1 MDLKLHKLLPF
12 IPAHLA
18 RKIIADPFWDER
30 ADCDRVAGAI
40 LFADISG
47 FTPLTE
53 ELANYGKEGPEE
65 LSRLLNE
72 YFSELIEILESES
85 GEVVKFS
92 GDALMVLFPAGK
104 EGMGIAVRRAEQAAR
119 RLQAQSSDSPM
130 TTSLIGDIELR
141 IKIGIGCGE
150 VVAMEVGGLLGRWEY
165 VIAGAPIE
173 QAALCESQAAPG
185 DILLSPEA
193 QEVIHPEALAP
204 QKTKTIAF
212 PRLDNFEQVEKTL
225 RRFVPGAVLGW
236 LETQDRGW
244 LCVLRPMTVLFIGS
258 TEFTFASDEDLEAFD
273 ELIRSIQRTLY
284 RFEGSLNKVAVDDKG
299 TVIMALFGAPPLA
312 HTDDATRG
320 VKAALEIQAMA
331 SRLSLDVAI
340 GVTTGRVFAGPVGS
354 ELRYEY
360 TVMGDAVNVAARLM
374 KAAGHGRIFC
384 DETTATAA
392 RDRVRIKSH
401 QPIQVKGKSE
411 AVPVFEPD
419 DEKLTSRLI
428 SGSFRPPR
436 MMAGRDDEVARVKQK
451 LGDMRGGK
459 GSLIA
464 VVGGTGMGKSR
475 LLREIEVQ
483 SRIQGI
489 SVVSGGGRSTEREVG
504 MRAWQSVFEGIFGI
518 ENETDPKLRF
528 EMVYDT
534 MRELAPGVADQA
546 VLLSDTLGLSP
557 PQGTQEIIVDPDA
570 REESLLHLVETLLG
584 AWLGTRP
591 LVVLMDDAQWLDDPS
606 WEFMVHVAERFC
618 AGSHPLLIALASRPM
633 ERASVGYQ
641 SLKRLKARGVAE
653 LMEPR
658 PLNFEEIV
666 AMVADRLE
674 VHATRVPDRLAEF
687 VYGRSEGTPF
697 IAEELIRAL
706 VDQQLVEV
714 WKDENT
720 RQNACRVKGE
730 LSQRSESLP
739 GSVRG
744 LLLARMDRLT
754 ADQQLTLK
762 VASVFGRRFSM
773 EGLVAVLTRESRLS
787 REQVQEHIEAFTDM
801 EFIEAES
808 TDPDLVCRFT
818 HQVTQEVAYDSMLFS
833 QRRKLHAAVGD
844 WLAEAHYP
852 ELSSVVESVADIS
865 VDPNSLGPVVDD
877 LAAHFRVAGDPGKD
891 VYFAVLAARRALHR
905 YLNSEAE
912 NHLTHALKTITEDD
926 ERGKFALLKAR
937 EGVYAR
943 IASRNRR
950 KADLQALQDSAR
962 ALGDPQAKAE
972 VATLQSIYQR
982 NHGRLKAAEEL
993 ARSAIELSQKARSMS
1008 HESIARKA
1016 LAIVLLMTG
1025 EHGEAW
1031 NEMEGALKL
1040 AENVSDRTLEGEVTI
1055 ELARFAE
1062 QAGRFNDCLV
1072 YCERALEYAR
1082 DSGHIGQEARI
1093 LRRMASANM
1102 SLGDFRQAEDCA
1114 EQAEEIQRQIGD
1126 KRQECVTL
1134 DLQGRIAIARGD
1146 YARGKTFFERSL
1158 GQRQVIS
1165 DRTGQLRSLTLLGS
1179 ACFHLGAYEKAR
1191 ICYQQALEDA
1201 EEMGLAYQQAEVLS
1215 RMVLLEHAS
1224 GENEKALRYGLSAS
1238 RILARLNNPSLLAAV
1253 LTNLGH
1259 ANAELG
1265 DYDTAKSAYNSA
1277 LAIRERLKQHNL
1289 WVETYAGL
1297 ALLDFRQGRAR
1308 EALGRVEAIL
1318 GAMDEY
1324 GIDGTDQPFRIYQ
1337 TCFEILEHYSDPRG
1351 VQLIDRA
1358 HGSLQDSAKAISDT
1372 MLRDSFLQ
1380 SVIENRA
1387 IAYYFQGIQRRT
1399 TGENKAVP

>member
-30 ADCDRVAGAI
+30 ADFDRVSGAI

-53 ELANYGKEGPEE
+53 ELASHGKEGPEE

-72 YFSELIEILESES
+72 YFSELIDILESES

-104 EGMGIAVRRAEQAAR
+104 DGMGIAVRRAEQAAR
-119 RLQAQSSDSPM
+119 RLQEQSSETL

-185 DILLSPEA
+185 EILLSPEA
-193 QEVIHPEALAP
+193 EEVIHPEALEP
-204 QKTKTIAF
+204 KKTKTIAF

-258 TEFTFASDEDLEAFD
+258 TELTFSTPEDLETFD

-312 HTDDATRG
+312 HQDDATRG

-331 SRLSLDVAI
+331 ARMSLDVAI
-340 GVTTGRVFAGPVGS
+340 GITTGRVFAGPVGS

-384 DETTATAA
+384 DAVTASAA
-392 RDRVRIKSH
+392 RDRVRIKTLD
-401 QPIQVKGKSE
+401 PIQVKGKSE
-411 AVPVFEPD
+411 PVPVFEPD

-436 MMAGRDDEVARVKQK
+436 MMAGRDAEVARIKEK
-451 LGDMRGGK
+451 LGAMRGGK

-464 VVGGTGMGKSR
+464 IVGGTGMGKSR

-518 ENETDPKLRF
+518 ENETDPEVRF
-528 EMVYDT
+528 RMVYET
-534 MRELAPGVADQA
+534 MRELAPSVADQA

-557 PQGTQEIIVDPDA
+557 PKGTQEIIVDPDA

-606 WEFMVHVAERFC
+606 WEFMVHICERFC
-618 AGSHPLLIALASRPM
+618 CGSHPLLIALATRPM
-633 ERASVGYQ
+633 ERASIGYQ
-641 SLKRLKARGVAE
+641 ALKRLQDKAVCE

-658 PLNFEEIV
+658 PLTYEEIV

-674 VHATRVPDRLAEF
+674 IHATKVPDRLADF
-687 VYGRSEGTPF
+687 VFGRSEGTPF

-706 VDQQLVEV
+706 VEQQLVEV
-714 WKDENT
+714 WKDKNT

-773 EGLVAVLTRESRLS
+773 DGLVSVLGSESKFS
-787 REQVQEHIEAFTDM
+787 REQVQGHIEAFTDM

-808 TDPDLVCRFT
+808 ADPELVCRFT

-844 WLAEAHYP
+844 WLAKSHYP
-852 ELSSVVESVADIS
+852 DLSTGVDSVADIT
-865 VDPNSLGPVVDD
+865 VDPTTLGPMVDD
-877 LAAHFRVAGDPGKD
+877 LAAHYRLAGDPEKD
-891 VYFAVLAARRALHR
+891 LFFAVLAARRALYR

-912 NHLTHALKTITEDD
+912 NHLTHALGTISDQD
-926 ERGKFALLKAR
+926 QRGRFVLLKAR

-943 IASRNRR
+943 VASRNRR
-950 KADLQALQDSAR
+950 KADLQALQEIAR
-962 ALGDPQAKAE
+962 ALGEPLAKAE
-972 VATLQSIYQR
+972 VAILQSTYQL
-982 NHGRLKAAEEL
+982 NHGRLKSAGDL
-993 ARSAIELSQKARSMS
+993 ARSAIDLSQRARSMS
-1008 HESIARKA
+1008 QEAVARKA

-1025 EHGEAW
+1025 EHSEAW
-1031 NEMEGALKL
+1031 NEMEAALKL

-1062 QAGRFNDCLV
+1062 QAGRFHDCLT

-1102 SLGDFRQAEDCA
+1102 SLGDYRQAEDCA

-1126 KRQECVTL
+1126 RRQECVTL

-1158 GQRQVIS
+1158 GQRQVIA

-1238 RILARLNNPSLLAAV
+1238 RILARLNNPSLLAEV
-1253 LTNLGH
+1253 LTSLGH

-1265 DYDTAKSAYNSA
+1265 DYETAKSSYQSA

-1289 WVETYAGL
+1289 WLETYAGL
-1297 ALLDFRQGRAR
+1297 ALLDFRQGRSK
-1308 EALGRVEAIL
+1308 EALSKVEDVLNAL
-1318 GAMDEY
+1318 DEY
-1324 GIDGTDQPFRIYQ
+1324 GIDGTDQPFRVYQ

-1358 HGSLQDSAKAISDT
+1358 HGSLQESAKAISDT

-1387 IAYYFQGIQRRT
+1387 IAYYFQGTQRRT